1 MGPKM
6 HSTAVI
12 SAVTVIWVV
21 VIFSFFS
28 EADLSIIQVLL
39 FSFSSGPS
47 PPREFPPQLV
57 VNQLHFYVYII
68 AKASKLSTDIFI

>member
-1 MGPKM
+1 MGTGLTGIGKTMGPKM

-28 EADLSIIQVLL
+28 EADLSIIQTLL
-39 FSFSSGPS
+39 FPFSSGL
-47 PPREFPPQLV
+47 PRPGRFIPGL
-57 VNQLHFYVYII
+57 
-68 AKASKLSTDIFI
+68 LSTSYIFVFTL